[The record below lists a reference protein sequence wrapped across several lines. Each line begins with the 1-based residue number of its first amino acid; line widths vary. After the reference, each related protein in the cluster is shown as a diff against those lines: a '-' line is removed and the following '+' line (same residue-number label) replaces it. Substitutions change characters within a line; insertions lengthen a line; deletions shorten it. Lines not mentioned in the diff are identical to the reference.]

1 MSRRNQL
8 LEGNWLYPM
17 KFAPARGAINH
28 ERAIYGLV
36 GNHIPWVDE
45 KLQTKMASQWQQLSD
60 EISDASENVLLSA
73 EAVAA
78 MLEDGIELLLNSLP
92 KRKIKVV
99 ITARDLGRVLPSS
112 WQQSVRNGR
121 PYGYDEYFE
130 RIKLAAQ
137 LPITESVGR
146 NFWRSYKLSEVVTR
160 WAKFV
165 PLENIS
171 IVTVPNKNSTDSL
184 WARFVTALDLPLD
197 TAEPRFDDKRAHT
210 AISWAEAEV
219 LNELNQT
226 WIKQNLAPQRRNLL
240 RRRIVQEGFQQRS
253 ERGRSIGLTA
263 EWLELARSWADDDVN
278 DLLKIGVK
286 ILGDVSELRVDPDL
300 VAAEPCSPTEIAAAK
315 EVAARFSDRLRLQAV
330 AKLFGISRKR
340 T

>member
-1 MSRRNQL
+1 MSQQNQL
-8 LEGNWLYPM
+8 LAGNWLYPM

-45 KLQTKMASQWQQLSD
+45 KLQVKMASQWQQLSD
-60 EISDASENVLLSA
+60 EISTATQNVLLSA

-78 MLEDGIELLLNSLP
+78 MLEDGIELLLNSMP
-92 KRKIKVV
+92 KREIKVV
-99 ITARDLGRVLPSS
+99 LTARDLGRVLPSS

-121 PYGYDEYFE
+121 PYGYNEYFE

-137 LPITESVGR
+137 LPVTESVGS
-146 NFWRSYKLSEVVTR
+146 NFWRSYKLSEVVAR

-171 IVTVPNKNSTDSL
+171 IITVPNKNSADSL
-184 WARFVTALDLPLD
+184 WARFVTGINLPLD
-197 TAEPRFDDKRAHT
+197 TAEPKFDDKRAHT
-210 AISWAEAEV
+210 AVSWAEAVV
-219 LNELNQT
+219 LNELNQK
-226 WIKQNLAPQRRNLL
+226 WIKQNLPLQRRNQL

-253 ERGRSIGLTA
+253 ERGRPIALTA
-263 EWLELARSWADDDVN
+263 DWLELARSWADDDVN
-278 DLLKIGVK
+278 DLLRIGVQ
-286 ILGDVSELRVDPDL
+286 ILGDVSDLRIDPNL
-300 VAAEPCSPTEIAAAK
+300 APANPCSPAEIAAAK
-315 EVAARFSDRLRLQAV
+315 EVAARFNDRIRLQAV
-330 AKLFGISRKR
+330 AKLFGISRGK